1 MTTPAW
7 LSPAR
12 LTRFGAV
19 VSLGLAVAFVVVVAT
34 ADGVDTIS
42 SGRLGGDWAAFW
54 SAGVL
59 ARTDPALLL
68 DVGAQRAV
76 MSDVLRGDFAP
87 FPYPPLFAFLFVPFA
102 LFSFSTGYV
111 LYVLVLVVVG
121 IVAVRWTMDLV
132 GTSPRWRPVGMLGA
146 MTYAGTFASWGGAQ
160 NATITL
166 LVLAGTARL
175 LDRGR
180 AVAAGLVLAS
190 LWFKPQYA
198 LPVIGLV
205 LVAGHA
211 RTAVV
216 ALAGGVVLW
225 VAHVPVFGSD
235 WTVAWVR
242 EILRA
247 TDAGNRTFNTALTVS
262 PVEWIR
268 GVLAA
273 PWGDVVG
280 LAVAVVI
287 GAGFAW
293 LAHRYRDPAQWLALT
308 GVALLLT
315 APHAL
320 RYELALLVPVLAL
333 LARRR
338 DPGVLLAA
346 WVIGPVLLLDLGP
359 ALRIAYVVVIAG
371 MLVVDLRRTD
381 GDHGPGAVGPAAPQP
396 ADPLRG

>member
-12 LTRFGAV
+12 LTRFGV
-19 VSLGLAVAFVVVVAT
+19 VVALGLAVAFMVVVGT

-54 SAGVL
+54 SAGLL
-59 ARTDPALLL
+59 ARTDRILLL
-68 DVGAQRAV
+68 DVGAQRAA

-111 LYVLVLVVVG
+111 LYVLVLVVAGV
-121 IVAVRWTMDLV
+121 VAVRWTMDLV
-132 GTSPRWRPVGMLGA
+132 GTGPEWRPVGMLGA
-146 MTYAGTFASWGGAQ
+146 MTYAGTFASYGGAQ

-180 AVAAGLVLAS
+180 AVAAGLVLSA

-198 LPVIGLV
+198 LPVIGLA
-205 LVAGHA
+205 LVAGHL
-211 RTAVV
+211 RTAAV
-216 ALAGGVVLW
+216 ALAGGAALW
-225 VAHVPVFGSD
+225 IAHVPVFGRD
-235 WTVAWVR
+235 WTTTWAG
-242 EILRA
+242 EILRV
-247 TDAGNRTFNTALTVS
+247 TDSGNRTFNTALTVS
-262 PVEWIR
+262 PVEWVR
-268 GVLAA
+268 GLLAA

-280 LAVAVVI
+280 LGLAVVI

-293 LAHRYRDPAQWLALT
+293 LAFRHRDPATWLAVT

-320 RYELALLVPVLAL
+320 RYELTLLIPALAL
-333 LARRR
+333 LARRTG
-338 DPGVLLAA
+338 PAPLLAA
-346 WVIGPVLLLDLGP
+346 WAIAPVLLLDLGP
-359 ALRIAYVVVIAG
+359 ALRIAYVIAVAVV
-371 MLVVDLRRTD
+371 LVRTLRSAD
-381 GDHGPGAVGPAAPQP
+381 GDHGPSGFGPGAPPP
-396 ADPLRG
+396 ADRVRG